1 MFLLNVLLLGVSRLN
16 FWITIRESGK
26 IVNLHMGCA
35 EVLISGTADGIADH
49 VKALFERGTETV
61 KELRRILDKY
71 GTTGV
76 KSLSCTTSTPS
87 MTRLK
92 TIMLTYE
99 RELYVKD

>member
-1 MFLLNVLLLGVSRLN
+1 M
-16 FWITIRESGK
+16 
-26 IVNLHMGCA
+26 
-35 EVLISGTADGIADH
+35 LILGTADGIADH